1 MSRESDLN
9 IRFSVTE
16 SEMPLAEQLAALLN
30 EQFSIDR
37 ISTSENGYSIEVWNS
52 EKCNGPCL
60 CRHRSD
66 SL

>member
-16 SEMPLAEQLAALLN
+16 ADIPLAEQLADLLK

-37 ISTSENGYSIEVWNS
+37 ISKSEDGYSIEVWNS